1 MLDVS
6 DFINFY
12 MDDGGSPNRGCQQCR
27 YRTRDLPQAHP
38 LEALIFMGKA
48 RGRQSEKRAIA
59 PVREISYE
67 YPVQTTTKGA

>member
-1 MLDVS
+1 MPAPDPGLTLA
-6 DFINFY
+6 
-12 MDDGGSPNRGCQQCR
+12 P
-27 YRTRDLPQAHP
+27 P

-48 RGRQSEKRAIA
+48 RGRQSENRAIA